1 MKIIVDLDRYHEE
14 HHILSSLYEIYEALP
29 WEEVTI
35 LIKYEQGGYIDCGVL
50 LFLVAV
56 YNELKED
63 GYNILVEFPNIGSED
78 RIRYLSRID
87 FFNLLDIP
95 IAEFFTRQDSSGR
108 FIEITNIG
116 KGPATY
122 ALTEE
127 IIGIMEQSLN
137 VSDEQLGAI
146 VFAFNELISNVELH
160 SKSRNGGYIYCQKYP
175 NKGIIDLVIV
185 DAGQGVLKSLDK
197 GDDRLSNRE
206 ALAKSIQFGVT
217 SGQGHGHGL
226 YFIQKLIAQNNGEMV
241 LISGSDSLY
250 LKGSKVKIIKNE
262 EWKGTYIRCK
272 FQINDLLNA
281 NADFFSEYK

>member
-1 MKIIVDLDRYHEE
+1 VKFIVDLDRYHEE
-14 HHILSSLYEIYEALP
+14 RHILSDLYGINEASP
-29 WEEVTI
+29 WEKITI
-35 LIKYEQGGYIDCGVL
+35 IIKYERGGYIDCSVL
-50 LFLVAV
+50 LFLVAI
-56 YNELKED
+56 YNELKEA
-63 GYNILVEFPNIGSED
+63 GYNVSVEFSNTEPED

-95 IAEFFTRQDSSGR
+95 NAEFFTRQDSSGR

-146 VFAFNELISNVELH
+146 VFALNELISNVELH
-160 SKSRNGGYIYCQKYP
+160 SKSHNGGYIYCQKYP
-175 NKGIIDLVIV
+175 KKRIVDLVIV
-185 DAGQGVLKSLDK
+185 DAGQGILKSLNKED
-197 GDDRLSNRE
+197 GRFSNRD
-206 ALAKSIQFGVT
+206 ALRKCIQFGVT
-217 SGQGHGHGL
+217 SGRGQGHGL
-226 YFIQKLIAQNNGEMV
+226 YFVQKLIAQNKGEMV

-250 LKGSKVKIIKNE
+250 SRGGEIKMVKNK

-272 FQINDLLNA
+272 FQINDLLI
-281 NADFFSEYK
+281 ADAEFFNEYK